1 MPMSETLET
10 RIVEMEIRLAHQ
22 DDTLQ
27 TLNRLVIDQQQQIES
42 LKHQVENLRL
52 RLMEVMQAPEVDPS
66 LEPPPPHY

>member
-1 MPMSETLET
+1 MPMSETLEA

-27 TLNRLVIDQQQQIES
+27 TLNRLVIDQQQQIET
-42 LKHQVENLRL
+42 LRHQVENLRL
-52 RLMEVMQAPEVDPS
+52 RLMEVVQAPGIDPS